1 MLRVLLFLV
10 TNVLVCIS
18 LSIVA
23 SLVCAALGIPV
34 TQGPSVGLFVFSFIF
49 GMSGAFLS
57 LQMSRWMAKRV
68 MGVQLIDSTGP
79 HGRIYNKVVDISKR
93 AGLKAVPEVG
103 VWQDTGINAFATGP
117 SQSRSLVALS
127 SGLISQMTD
136 DEIEAVIAHEVAHI
150 KNGDMVTMSILQ
162 GLANTFVVFLSRVCG
177 WAASQAVDED
187 MSGLVYFVVY
197 LVSNILLFLVA
208 GLVLAWFSR
217 KREFRADEGAARLIG
232 REKMQQAL
240 ARLKSVLDYGA
251 QEDLPEAV
259 AAFGISSLPKKGI
272 SYLWRTHPELEE
284 RIEALQRLV

>member
-10 TNVLVCIS
+10 ANAFVCIS

-23 SLVCAALGIPV
+23 ALVCAALGIPV
-34 TQGPSVGLFVFSFIF
+34 TRGPSVGLFVFSFIF

-57 LQMSRWMAKRV
+57 LQLSRWMAKRI
-68 MGVQLIDSTGP
+68 MGVQLIDANGSYGK
-79 HGRIYNKVVDISKR
+79 IYNKVVDISKR
-93 AGLKAVPEVG
+93 AGLKAMPEVG
-103 VWQDTGINAFATGP
+103 IWQDSSINAFATGP
-117 SQSRSLVALS
+117 SKSRSLVALS
-127 SGLISQMTD
+127 SGLVSQMSD
-136 DEIEAVIAHEVAHI
+136 EEIEAVIAHEIAHI
-150 KNGDMVTMSILQ
+150 KNGDMVTMAILQ

-197 LVSNILLFLVA
+197 LVTNILLFIVA

-217 KREFRADEGAARLIG
+217 KREFRADEGAARLVG

-240 ARLKSVLDYGA
+240 ARLKSLLEYGA
-251 QEDLPEAV
+251 QEELPEAV
-259 AAFGISSLPKKGI
+259 AAFGISSSRKTGLA
-272 SYLWRTHPELEE
+272 YLWRTHPEIEE